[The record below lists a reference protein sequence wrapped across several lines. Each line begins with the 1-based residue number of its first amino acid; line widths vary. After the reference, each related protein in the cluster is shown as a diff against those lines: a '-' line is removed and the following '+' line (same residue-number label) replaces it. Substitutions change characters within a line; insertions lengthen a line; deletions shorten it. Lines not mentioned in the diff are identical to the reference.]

1 MSEYVLART
10 RSGPSP
16 YSGARGPDEMTDSDI
31 LERLPNMSALVA
43 CDLCLDYRCTYD
55 ESLSG
60 PQMDEGENRIAV
72 TGSEFRPGLGGSV
85 AADLA
90 ALGCG
95 RVAVLGVAGQD
106 GHGFELQNALRER
119 GISIENL
126 IRTAEIPTWTSMRF
140 FNSANG
146 AEDKPRIEFT
156 PTRKLPDTLAR
167 QVVNRY
173 QSVFDGFNLVYI
185 ADHAI
190 SEHGVVTE
198 PLRKLI
204 DDLSPAYPDKIV
216 IVESKTN
223 LLKYRRVI
231 LRPDR
236 REAEAASI
244 ELLGRIDYAAL
255 REKLRARLLVLVHEG
270 QGVSVYDTRGAVN
283 MPSASYPAS
292 SINNSNGA
300 FGAAFGLALSITRD
314 VMRATQFGN
323 LVAAITAAKRG
334 EGIARPHEILHNVR

>member
-1 MSEYVLART
+1 
-10 RSGPSP
+10 
-16 YSGARGPDEMTDSDI
+16 MTDSDI
-31 LERLPNMSALVA
+31 LERIPNMSALVA
-43 CDLCLDYRCTYD
+43 GDVCLDFRCTYD

-60 PQMDEGENRIAV
+60 PQMEEGAARIAV

-95 RVAVLGVAGQD
+95 RVAVLGVAGSD

-126 IRTAEIPTWTSMRF
+126 IRTPELPTWTSMRF
-140 FNSANG
+140 FNSRTSV
-146 AEDKPRIEFT
+146 EDQPRIEFM
-156 PTRKLPDTLAR
+156 PGRRLPDTLAR

-173 QSVFDGFNLVYI
+173 QSIFDGFNLVFI
-185 ADHAI
+185 ADHAT

-204 DDLSPAYPDKIV
+204 DELSPAYPDKVV
-216 IVESKTN
+216 IVESKAN
-223 LLKYRRVI
+223 LLNYRRVI
-231 LRPDR
+231 LKPDR
-236 REAEAASI
+236 REAEGASMQ
-244 ELLGRIDYAAL
+244 LLGRIDYAAL

-270 QGVSVYDTRGAVN
+270 QGVSVYDSRGAVN
-283 MPSASYPAS
+283 MPAASYPAS
-292 SINNSNGA
+292 SLNNSDGA
-300 FGAAFGLALSITRD
+300 FGAAFGLALMITRD
-314 VMRATQFGN
+314 VMRATEFGN
-323 LVAAITAAKRG
+323 LVAAITAAKRT